1 MYDLLRRTGNIG
13 VVFLKPKELPK
24 FSKNPTPWST
34 VETETN
40 TPDHQKIII
49 GPFQGH
55 KYRF

>member
-1 MYDLLRRTGNIG
+1 MHDLLRRTGNIG

-24 FSKNPTPWST
+24 LSKNPTPWSP

-55 KYRF
+55 N